1 MLNKK
6 TFTKLIALGLLGVSL
21 LGFAP
26 EVKAEANDGFTKSSY
41 GYNMKRLEGSD
52 RFETAIA
59 VSNEFKRLSDKN
71 NEKVEN
77 VVLANAFD
85 YPDSIA
91 SAPLSKIYNAP
102 LLLTEK
108 DKLNSK
114 TEAQLKKLKIKKVF
128 IVGGTGV
135 VSQNVEDKLKSMGIT
150 VERLAGEDR
159 YQTSLKI
166 ANKVL
171 DYRLANAPIEFTG
184 YKYRSIFLV
193 GGYRYTDALTLAG
206 MSGRNDTPIV
216 LLPSNEDL
224 KPSDVKGL
232 NELINKATEGENGK
246 EIATEKLEI
255 YWFLPYFNKNF
266 FNSVPNCYMHG
277 ANENKYMSNLGI
289 NHLNEAILR
298 SDDNVMMATGENFPD
313 ALAGGALAAKLNM
326 PVVFS
331 GENLK
336 ETYKGIGNAKE
347 IIKEET
353 KIYRDTKNVYLVGG
367 KAIVK
372 DGAEKKLKGVD

>member
-6 TFTKLIALGLLGVSL
+6 NFTKLIVLGLLGVSL
-21 LGFAP
+21 LRFAP

-114 TEAQLKKLKIKKVF
+114 TEVQLKKLKIKKVF
-128 IVGGTGV
+128 IVGGVGV
-135 VSQNVEDKLKSMGIT
+135 VSQNVENKLKSMGIT
-150 VERLAGEDR
+150 VERLAGENR

-171 DYRLANAPIEFTG
+171 DYRLANAPTNSLG

-193 GGYRYTDALTLAG
+193 DGYRYTDALTLAG

-232 NELINKATEGENGK
+232 NELISKATEGENDK
-246 EIATEKLEI
+246 EIPIEKLKI
-255 YWFLPYFNKNF
+255 YWFLPYFNDNF
-266 FNSVPNCYMHG
+266 FENVPNCSMQG
-277 ANENKYMSNLGI
+277 STKNKYMANLT
-289 NHLNEAILR
+289 LNWANQAILN
-298 SDDNVMMATGENFPD
+298 SNNVMIATGENFPD
-313 ALAGGALAAKLNM
+313 ALAGGALAAKLNI
-326 PVVFS
+326 PIVFT
-331 GENLK
+331 GDTFK
-336 ETYKGIGNAKE
+336 ETYKDLGNAKE
-347 IIKEET
+347 IIKKET
-353 KIYRDTKNVYLVGG
+353 ELYRDTKNVYPVGG

>member
-6 TFTKLIALGLLGVSL
+6 NFTKLIALGLLGVSL

-41 GYNMKRLEGSD
+41 GYNIKRLEGKD
-52 RFETAIA
+52 RFETAIS

-108 DKLNSK
+108 DKLNIK
-114 TEAQLKKLKIKKVF
+114 TEVQLKKLKIKKVF

-135 VSQNVEDKLKSMGIT
+135 VSQNVENKLKSMGIT
-150 VERLAGEDR
+150 VERLAGENR

-171 DYRLANAPIEFTG
+171 DYRLANAPIDFTG
-184 YKYRSIFLV
+184 YKYKSIFLV
-193 GGYRYTDALTLAG
+193 DGYRFTDALTLAG
-206 MSGRNDTPIV
+206 MSGRNDTAIV
-216 LLPSNEDL
+216 LLPSNEVKID
-224 KPSDVKGL
+224 DVKGL
-232 NELINKATEGENGK
+232 RELIDKAAEGQNYK
-246 EIATEKLEI
+246 EIPTEKLGI
-255 YWFLPYFNKNF
+255 YSFLPYFNEDFLENL
-266 FNSVPNCYMHG
+266 PNCYMHG
-277 ANENKYMSNLGI
+277 ANENKYTSNLGI
-289 NHLNEAILR
+289 NNLNEAMLR
-298 SDDNVMMATGENFPD
+298 NDDNVMMATGENFPD

-326 PVVFS
+326 PVVFT
-331 GENLK
+331 GDNLK
-336 ETYKGIGNAKE
+336 ETFKNDASGNLK
-347 IIKEET
+347 KNLLDQ
-353 KIYRDTKNVYLVGG
+353 YRDTKNVYLVGG

>member
-6 TFTKLIALGLLGVSL
+6 KFTKLIALGLLGVSL
-21 LGFAP
+21 LSFAP
-26 EVKAEANDGFTKSSY
+26 EVKAEPNDGFTKSSY
-41 GYNMKRLEGSD
+41 GYNMKRLEGKD
-52 RFETAIA
+52 RFDTAIS

-135 VSQNVEDKLKSMGIT
+135 VSQNVENKLKSIGIT
-150 VERLAGEDR
+150 VERLAGENR

-171 DYRLANAPIEFTG
+171 DYRLANAPTNFLG

-193 GGYRYTDALTLAG
+193 DGHRYTDALTLAG

-232 NELINKATEGENGK
+232 NELINKATEGENDK
-246 EIATEKLEI
+246 EIPREKLEI
-255 YWFLPYFNKNF
+255 YWFLPYFNDNF
-266 FNSVPNCYMHG
+266 FENVPNCSMQG
-277 ANENKYMSNLGI
+277 SIENKYMANLT
-289 NHLNEAILR
+289 LNWANQAILD
-298 SDDNVMMATGENFPD
+298 SNNVMMATGENFPD
-313 ALAGGALAAKLNM
+313 ALAGGALASKLNM
-326 PVVFS
+326 PVVFT
-331 GENLK
+331 GDAFK
-336 ETYKGIGNAKE
+336 ETYKDLGNAKE
-347 IIKEET
+347 IIKKET
-353 KIYRDTKNVYLVGG
+353 ESYSNSYNVYLVGG

>member
-1 MLNKK
+1 MFNKK

-21 LGFAP
+21 LSFTP
-26 EVKAEANDGFTKSSY
+26 EVKADANDGFTKSSY

-135 VSQNVEDKLKSMGIT
+135 VSQNVENKLKSMGIT
-150 VERLAGEDR
+150 VERLAGENR

-171 DYRLANAPIEFTG
+171 DYRLANAPIDFTG

-193 GGYRYTDALTLAG
+193 DGHRYTDALTLAG
-206 MSGRNDTPIV
+206 MSGREDTAIV
-216 LLPSNEDL
+216 LLPSNEVKID
-224 KPSDVKGL
+224 DVKGL
-232 NELINKATEGENGK
+232 RELIDKAAEGQNYK
-246 EIATEKLEI
+246 EIPTEKLGI
-255 YWFLPYFNKNF
+255 YSFLPYFNEDFLENL
-266 FNSVPNCYMHG
+266 PNCYMHG

-336 ETYKGIGNAKE
+336 ETYKDLGNAKE

-353 KIYRDTKNVYLVGG
+353 KIYRDTKNVYLIGG

-372 DGAEKKLKGVD
+372 DGAEKKLRGAD

>member
-21 LGFAP
+21 LSFAP
-26 EVKAEANDGFTKSSY
+26 EVKADANDGFTKSSY
-41 GYNMKRLEGSD
+41 GYNMKRLDGSD
-52 RFETAIA
+52 RFDTAIS

-77 VVLANAFD
+77 VVIANAFD
-85 YPDSIA
+85 YPDSLA

-135 VSQNVEDKLKSMGIT
+135 VSQNVENKLKSMGIA

-171 DYRLANAPIEFTG
+171 DYCLANAPTDFTG
-184 YKYRSIFLV
+184 YKYRSVFMV
-193 GGYRYTDALTLAG
+193 DGHRYTDALTLAG

-216 LLPSNEDL
+216 LLPSNKDL

-232 NELINKATEGENGK
+232 NELISKATEGENDK
-246 EIATEKLEI
+246 EIPREKLEI
-255 YWFLPYFNKNF
+255 YCFLPYFNDNF
-266 FNSVPNCYMHG
+266 FENIPNCSMQG
-277 ANENKYMSNLGI
+277 GGTNKYLANLSVNFGS
-289 NHLNEAILR
+289 ADILK
-298 SDDNVMMATGENFPD
+298 SYDNVMMATGENFPD

-326 PVVFS
+326 PIVFS
-331 GENLK
+331 GDNLK
-336 ETYKGIGNAKE
+336 ETFLNDSNPNLRGELLGQ
-347 IIKEET
+347 
-353 KIYRDTKNVYLVGG
+353 YRDTKNVYLVGG
-367 KAIVK
+367 KAVVK

>member
-1 MLNKK
+1 MLSKK
-6 TFTKLIALGLLGVSL
+6 NIIKLVGVGILGVSL
-21 LGFAP
+21 IGFTP
-26 EVKAEANDGFTKSSY
+26 KVKAESNDGFTKSSY
-41 GYNMKRLEGSD
+41 GYKVKRLEGKD

-128 IVGGTGV
+128 IVGGNGV
-135 VSQNVEDKLKSMGIT
+135 VSQNVENKLKSMGIA

-171 DYRLANAPIEFTG
+171 DYRLANAPTNSLG

-193 GGYRYTDALTLAG
+193 DGYRYTDALTLAG
-206 MSGRNDTPIV
+206 MSGRNDTAIV

-224 KPSDVKGL
+224 KPNDVKGL

-246 EIATEKLEI
+246 EIATEKLGI

-266 FNSVPNCYMHG
+266 FNGVPNCIMQG
-277 ANENKYMSNLGI
+277 STENKYIANLML
-289 NHLNEAILR
+289 NSTNEAILR
-298 SDDNVMMATGENFPD
+298 SDGNVMMATGENFPD
-313 ALAGGALAAKLNM
+313 ALSGAALAAKLNM
-326 PVVFS
+326 PTVFTGDNLNKTFEDNQTLK
-331 GENLK
+331 GELLK
-336 ETYKGIGNAKE
+336 QYKDSN
-347 IIKEET
+347 
-353 KIYRDTKNVYLVGG
+353 NVYLVGG
-367 KAIVK
+367 KAVVK
-372 DGAEKKLKGVD
+372 DGAEKKLRGVD

>member
-1 MLNKK
+1 MFNKK

-21 LGFAP
+21 LSFDLEA
-26 EVKAEANDGFTKSSY
+26 KAEANDGFTKSSY
-41 GYNMKRLEGSD
+41 GYNMKRLDGSD
-52 RFETAIA
+52 RFDTAIS

-77 VVLANAFD
+77 IVLASAFD
-85 YPDSIA
+85 YPDSLA

-128 IVGGTGV
+128 IVGGIGV
-135 VSQNVEDKLKSMGIT
+135 VSQNVENKLKSMEIT
-150 VERLAGEDR
+150 VERLAGENR

-193 GGYRYTDALTLAG
+193 DGYRYTDALTLAG

-246 EIATEKLEI
+246 EIATEKLGI

-266 FNSVPNCYMHG
+266 FNGVPNCIMRN
-277 ANENKYMSNLGI
+277 ANENKYMANLSINFVNQSILDSN
-289 NHLNEAILR
+289 
-298 SDDNVMMATGENFPD
+298 NVMIATGENFPD

-336 ETYKGIGNAKE
+336 ETYKDLGNAKE

-353 KIYRDTKNVYLVGG
+353 VLYSNSHNVYLVGG

>member
-6 TFTKLIALGLLGVSL
+6 NFTKLAVLGLLGVSL
-21 LGFAP
+21 LRFAP

-85 YPDSIA
+85 YPDSLA

-114 TEAQLKKLKIKKVF
+114 TEAQLKKLNIKKVF

-135 VSQNVEDKLKSMGIT
+135 VSQNVENKLKSMGIT

-171 DYRLANAPIEFTG
+171 DYRLANAPINFLG

-193 GGYRYTDALTLAG
+193 DGYRYTDALTLAG

-216 LLPSNEDL
+216 LLPSNEVKID
-224 KPSDVKGL
+224 DVKGL
-232 NELINKATEGENGK
+232 RELIDKASEGQNYK
-246 EIATEKLEI
+246 EIPTEKLGI
-255 YWFLPYFNKNF
+255 YSFLPYFNDDFLENL
-266 FNSVPNCYMHG
+266 PNCYMHG
-277 ANENKYMSNLGI
+277 ANENKYTANLGI
-289 NHLNEAILR
+289 NNLNKAMLR
-298 SDDNVMMATGENFPD
+298 NDDNVMMATGENFPD

-326 PVVFS
+326 PVVFT
-331 GENLK
+331 GDNLK
-336 ETYKGIGNAKE
+336 ETFKNDASGNLK
-347 IIKEET
+347 KDLLDQ
-353 KIYRDTKNVYLVGG
+353 YRDTKNVYLVGG

-372 DGAEKKLKGVD
+372 DRAEKKLKGVD

>member
-1 MLNKK
+1 MFNKK

-21 LGFAP
+21 LSFDLEA
-26 EVKAEANDGFTKSSY
+26 KAEPNDGFTKSSY
-41 GYNMKRLEGSD
+41 GYNMKRLDGSD
-52 RFETAIA
+52 RFDTAIS

-77 VVLANAFD
+77 IVLASAFD
-85 YPDSIA
+85 YPDSLA

-128 IVGGTGV
+128 IVGGIGV
-135 VSQNVEDKLKSMGIT
+135 VSQNVENKLKSMEIT
-150 VERLAGEDR
+150 VERLAGENR

-193 GGYRYTDALTLAG
+193 DGYRYTDALTLAG

-246 EIATEKLEI
+246 EIATEKLGI

-266 FNSVPNCYMHG
+266 FNGVPNCIMRN
-277 ANENKYMSNLGI
+277 ANENKYMANLSINFVNQSILDSN
-289 NHLNEAILR
+289 
-298 SDDNVMMATGENFPD
+298 NVMIATGENFPD

-336 ETYKGIGNAKE
+336 ETYKDLGNAKE

-353 KIYRDTKNVYLVGG
+353 VLYSNSHNVYLVGG

>member
-1 MLNKK
+1 MFNKK

-21 LGFAP
+21 LSFDLEA
-26 EVKAEANDGFTKSSY
+26 KAEPNDGFTKSSY
-41 GYNMKRLEGSD
+41 GYNMKRLDGSD
-52 RFETAIA
+52 RFDTAIS

-77 VVLANAFD
+77 IVLASAFD
-85 YPDSIA
+85 YPDSLA

-128 IVGGTGV
+128 IVGGIGV
-135 VSQNVEDKLKSMGIT
+135 VSQNVENKLKSMEIT
-150 VERLAGEDR
+150 VERLAGENR

-184 YKYRSIFLV
+184 YKYWSIFLV
-193 GGYRYTDALTLAG
+193 DGYRYTDALTLAG

-246 EIATEKLEI
+246 EIATEKLGI

-266 FNSVPNCYMHG
+266 FNGVPNCIMRN
-277 ANENKYMSNLGI
+277 ANENKYMANLSINFVNQSILDSN
-289 NHLNEAILR
+289 
-298 SDDNVMMATGENFPD
+298 NVMIATGENFPD

-336 ETYKGIGNAKE
+336 ETYKDLGNAKE

-353 KIYRDTKNVYLVGG
+353 VLYSNSHNVYLVGG